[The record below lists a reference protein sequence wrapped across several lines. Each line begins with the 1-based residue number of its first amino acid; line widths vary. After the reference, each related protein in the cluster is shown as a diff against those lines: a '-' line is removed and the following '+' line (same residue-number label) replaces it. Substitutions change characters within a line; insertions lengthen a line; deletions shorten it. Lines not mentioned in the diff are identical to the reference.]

1 MESRN
6 YRLLHKKDGTY
17 VLQIEC
23 INIFIDENLN
33 KTYSTYWQDIETVEE
48 E

>member
-1 MESRN
+1 MEELN

-23 INIFIDENLN
+23 TNIVLDEDGN
-33 KTYSTYWQDIETVEE
+33 KRYSTYWQDIETVEE